1 MTTDRSYYTSLK
13 RRYMAADKVYWDH
26 YGKPG
31 DYKTGGETL
40 LEETP
45 SNPSE
50 LRQYIEV
57 IAIFSEE
64 MDSTDIISLYREAT
78 NLLESWERECPGNPD
93 LIQAREKLKVV
104 KKRVKKDKRE
114 VPIMLSIVI
123 GGTALFIASL
133 IIFPGWAE
141 VMKKVFWI
149 EYIKSWILGIISFF
163 TIW

>member
-1 MTTDRSYYTSLK
+1 
-13 RRYMAADKVYWDH
+13 MAADKVYWKH
-26 YGKPG
+26 LGKEG
-31 DYKTGGETL
+31 YKSGGKIL

-57 IAIFSEE
+57 VGVFSEDI
-64 MDSTDIISLYREAT
+64 DSSDIESIYQEAI
-78 NLLESWERECPGNPD
+78 NLLEFWEKERPGNLD

-114 VPIMLSIVI
+114 IPIMLSIVI
-123 GGTALFIASL
+123 AGAALFIASL

-141 VMKKVFWI
+141 MMKKVFWI
-149 EYIKSWILGIISFF
+149 EYIKSWILSIFALF
-163 TIW
+163 TL

>member
-1 MTTDRSYYTSLK
+1 MTTDHSYYDSLK
-13 RRYMAADKVYWDH
+13 RRYMAADKAYWDN
-26 YGKPG
+26 YGKEGYKSGG
-31 DYKTGGETL
+31 DIL

-57 IAIFSEE
+57 IGVFSEDI
-64 MDSTDIISLYREAT
+64 DSSDITPIYQEAV
-78 NLLESWERECPGNPD
+78 NLLDYWEKERPGNLD

-114 VPIMLSIVI
+114 VPIMLSVII

-141 VMKKVFWI
+141 LMKKVFWI
-149 EYIKSWILGIISFF
+149 EYIKSWILSIFAFF

>member
-1 MTTDRSYYTSLK
+1 
-13 RRYMAADKVYWDH
+13 MAADKAYWDNF
-26 YGKPG
+26 GKEG
-31 DYKTGGETL
+31 YKSGGEIL

-57 IAIFSEE
+57 VGVFSEDI
-64 MDSTDIISLYREAT
+64 DSSDIESIYQEAI
-78 NLLESWERECPGNPD
+78 NLLEFWEKERPGNLD

-114 VPIMLSIVI
+114 TPIMLSIVI
-123 GGTALFIASL
+123 AGAALFIASL

-141 VMKKVFWI
+141 MMKKVFWI
-149 EYIKSWILGIISFF
+149 EYIKSWIVSIFF
-163 TIW
+163 FFSL